1 MLRDMLNRRIE
12 YSQRDGDRFF
22 DAAQNA
28 RLVAAAERYYRVM
41 YYGNVESWNLRDQHM
56 FDTLRAAA
64 GIPRSRQQGH
74 RVGAQLTR
82 WQRGGHRDGY
92 AR

>member
-1 MLRDMLNRRIE
+1 MLRDMLSRRIE

-41 YYGNVESWNLRDQHM
+41 YYGTVESWNLRDQHM
-56 FDTLRAAA
+56 FDTLERLLEFHGPA
-64 GIPRSRQQGH
+64 QQGD

-82 WQRGGHRDGY
+82 W
-92 AR
+92 

>member
-1 MLRDMLNRRIE
+1 MIPRHTGGRYSAAAIEDCEAAVVAMLRDMLNRRIE

-41 YYGNVESWNLRDQHM
+41 YYGSVGVVES
-56 FDTLRAAA
+56 A
-64 GIPRSRQQGH
+64 RSAHVR
-74 RVGAQLTR
+74 
-82 WQRGGHRDGY
+82 Y
-92 AR
+92 A